1 MKTTPQ
7 GKIRFVTHKPRTRKG
22 YMLIK
27 KLPKKT
33 QKLIKNN
40 MMKRGTVYTLNT
52 NHTNLESFLYGAF
65 IFKDSPQGHKYWMDT
80 ILKYKNL

>member
-27 KLPKKT
+27 KLPKKI
-33 QKLIKNN
+33 QKLIKINI
-40 MMKRGTVYTLNT
+40 MKHGTNRLLNVNHYTLAD
-52 NHTNLESFLYGAF
+52 FLYGAF
-65 IFKDSPQGHKYWMDT
+65 IFKYTPQGHKYWMD
-80 ILKYKNL
+80 IISKYKNL